1 MVDTMQMF
9 LGFFCFPVSVFY
21 QSSIMLYFIN
31 NNALLQKIRV
41 INDWFAIVFYFTM
54 WFLLCFNLNVGF
66 IANSFVL
73 HPSKIAFTQ

>member
-1 MVDTMQMF
+1 MVDPMQMF

-41 INDWFAIVFYFTM
+41 IND
-54 WFLLCFNLNVGF
+54 
-66 IANSFVL
+66 
-73 HPSKIAFTQ
+73 